1 MICKQ
6 NFSCG
11 LDMLMFYE
19 CYDLKI
25 SDMCFKLLLLLIV
38 SMRACGVD
46 VYGSETDYM

>member
-6 NFSCG
+6 NFSCR
-11 LDMLMFYE
+11 LDMLMFDG
-19 CYDLKI
+19 CYCLKI
-25 SDMCFKLLLLLIV
+25 SDMCLKLFLLLIV

>member
-11 LDMLMFYE
+11 YEVSAFGRFYS
-19 CYDLKI
+19 LKI
-25 SDMCFKLLLLLIV
+25 SGMCLKLLLLLIV
-38 SMRACGVD
+38 SIYACWVD